1 MSFETIE
8 FANPIILGDGKAEA
22 TAEATAESTEVDDT
36 SLEESVTPNDESV
49 KEVNTDDVEPT
60 EGTESTDAST
70 EGDDK
75 WSLTDDAAPDL
86 LNTLANLGYLTE
98 LPEGVD
104 PEDINA
110 ESAQSILKFRDTQ
123 LINKAQKE
131 ASEFERKRIISKLSP
146 SLQKAMVYNINNPNA
161 EDNEIVTFL
170 GGLSNVNRI
179 TSLDVEKDAELIV
192 REFYKT
198 QGYEAESINEK
209 VSDLIELNKL
219 SKEAT
224 LVKPKLDVKAQAIV
238 QRQEDEARQ
247 IQDFEAKRQTALHT
261 STVDL
266 LNKGSIEGVPLT
278 RETQGFVYN
287 AIMNN
292 EVPVTVKGRQVEMG
306 ALEALIMKN
315 KYSNDEDSLK
325 RVAFAAIILK
335 DGVEGLTKHLGKKVI
350 TKETEKAV
358 KQFKFT
364 NRKKTSTKVSKEDE
378 GGAFQIKF

>member
-8 FANPIILGDGKAEA
+8 FANPIILGDGK
-22 TAEATAESTEVDDT
+22 AEATAESTEVDDT